1 MMNGMKKDNVILDKS
16 FVFAVNIVKLYQ
28 YLCDNKK
35 EYVLSKQLLRC
46 GTSIGANV
54 NEAQAAQSS
63 NDFIAKIS
71 IASKEARECQY
82 WLNLLLETGFL
93 SLSEERTSIVQRE
106 IAEII
111 KLLTSIVKT
120 MQEKKGRK

>member
-1 MMNGMKKDNVILDKS
+1 MKKDNVILDKS

-82 WLNLLLETGFL
+82 WINLLLETGFL

-106 IAEII
+106 ITEIV

>member
-1 MMNGMKKDNVILDKS
+1 MKKDNVILDKS
-16 FVFAVNIVKLYQ
+16 FIFAVNIVKLYQ

-82 WLNLLLETGFL
+82 WINLLLETGFL

-106 IAEII
+106 ITEIV